1 MAITS
6 TYPIIT
12 PKPGDLIVGTQ
23 TYTDADPVLNNP
35 TRNFTVQSIAAFGSG
50 TDSNSL
56 MLNDVRMRSEWSN
69 SIAGQF
75 VTSTLFTNL
84 RYPLLKVNFENLQ
97 LNAGST
103 YKLII
108 ERFKR
113 PSSRKDVGGI
123 LEYRDAGYKR
133 QKPFDSTAPYN
144 GRVIEIPITAT
155 SGQLFDFKLD
165 LYYPCAGTVVLNDVN
180 FPLVAGT
187 RSTFPISESKQ
198 YVAFRISQTTNG
210 VTKTSPVLQELTM
223 LGTVDNNGVTIE
235 RRITF
240 IPR

>member
-1 MAITS
+1 MADIS
-6 TYPIIT
+6 SYPKAT
-12 PKPGDLIVGTQ
+12 PTASDLLVGTSINSES
-23 TYTDADPVLNNP
+23 LNK
-35 TRNFTVQSIAAFGSG
+35 TRNFSVADVASFGSG

-56 MLNDVRMRSEWSN
+56 MLNNVKMRSEWSN
-69 SIAGQF
+69 KIAGQF

-84 RYPLLKVNFENLQ
+84 KYPLLKVNFENLQ
-97 LNAGST
+97 LNVGST

-113 PSSRKDVGGI
+113 PSSRIPSSTGVI
-123 LEYRDAGYKR
+123 EYRDAGYKR
-133 QKPFDSTAPYN
+133 QKPLDSVAPYN

-165 LYYPCAGTVVLNDVN
+165 LYYPCAGTVVLNDGA
-180 FPLVAGT
+180 FPAVAGAKNT
-187 RSTFPISESKQ
+187 TNFVKSKQ

-223 LGTVDNNGVTIE
+223 LGTVDNTNPGTA

>member
-1 MAITS
+1 MADIS
-6 TYPIIT
+6 SYPKAT
-12 PKPGDLIVGTQ
+12 PTASDLLVGTSISS
-23 TYTDADPVLNNP
+23 VSLNK
-35 TRNFTVQSIAAFGSG
+35 TRNFSVADVASFGSG

-97 LNAGST
+97 LNVGST

-113 PSSRKDVGGI
+113 PSSRTISDTGVI
-123 LEYRDAGYKR
+123 EYRDAGYKR
-133 QKPFDSTAPYN
+133 QKPFDSSAPYN
-144 GRVIEIPITAT
+144 DRVIEIPITAT

-165 LYYPCAGTVVLNDVN
+165 LYYPCAETVVLNDVN
-180 FPLVAGT
+180 FPKVAGT
-187 RSTFPISESKQ
+187 RSTFPIYESKQ

-223 LGTVDNNGVTIE
+223 LGTLDLTK

>member
-1 MAITS
+1 MANISSYPKATPTVSDLLVGTS
-6 TYPIIT
+6 TS
-12 PKPGDLIVGTQ
+12 
-23 TYTDADPVLNNP
+23 LNQ
-35 TRNFTVQSIAAFGSG
+35 TRNFSIADVATFGSG

-56 MLNDVRMRSEWSN
+56 MLNNVKMRSEWSN

-97 LNAGST
+97 LNVGST

-113 PSSRKDVGGI
+113 PSSRIPSGTGVI
-123 LEYRDAGYKR
+123 EYRDAGYKR
-133 QKPFDSTAPYN
+133 QKPLDSSPPYN

-165 LYYPCAGTVVLNDVN
+165 LYYPCAGTVAFNDTV
-180 FPLVAGT
+180 FPKVAGT
-187 RSTFPISESKQ
+187 RSTFPIYESKQ

-223 LGTVDNNGVTIE
+223 LGTLDLTK

>member
-1 MAITS
+1 MADISSYPKATPTASDLLLGTS
-6 TYPIIT
+6 ISS
-12 PKPGDLIVGTQ
+12 LS
-23 TYTDADPVLNNP
+23 LNK
-35 TRNFTVQSIAAFGSG
+35 TRNFSVADIAAFGSG

-56 MLNDVRMRSEWSN
+56 MLNNVKIRPEWSN
-69 SIAGQF
+69 KISGQF

-84 RYPLLKVNFENLQ
+84 KYPLLKVNFENLQ
-97 LNAGST
+97 LNVGST

-113 PSSRKDVGGI
+113 PSSRIDTADVRQ
-123 LEYRDAGYKR
+123 YRNAGYKR
-133 QKPFDSTAPYN
+133 QKPFDSVAPYN

-165 LYYPCAGTVVLNDVN
+165 LYYPCAQTVVLNDGN
-180 FPLVAGT
+180 FPAVAGT
-187 RSTFPISESKQ
+187 KNTTNFVKSKQ

-223 LGTVDNNGVTIE
+223 LGTEDSDGTATQ

>member
-1 MAITS
+1 MADIS
-6 TYPIIT
+6 SYPKAT
-12 PKPGDLIVGTQ
+12 PTASDLLVGTSINS
-23 TYTDADPVLNNP
+23 VSLNK
-35 TRNFTVQSIAAFGSG
+35 TRNFSVADVASFGSG

-97 LNAGST
+97 LNVGST

-113 PSSRKDVGGI
+113 PSSRTISDTGVI
-123 LEYRDAGYKR
+123 EYRDAGYKR
-133 QKPFDSTAPYN
+133 QKPFDSSAPYN
-144 GRVIEIPITAT
+144 DRVIEIPITAT

-165 LYYPCAGTVVLNDVN
+165 LYYPCAGTVVVNDFA
-180 FPLVAGT
+180 FPKVAGT
-187 RSTFPISESKQ
+187 RSTFSIVESKQ

-223 LGTVDNNGVTIE
+223 LGTLDDNGVTIE

>member
-1 MAITS
+1 MADIS
-6 TYPIIT
+6 SYPKAT
-12 PKPGDLIVGTQ
+12 PTASDLLVGTSINS
-23 TYTDADPVLNNP
+23 VSLNK
-35 TRNFTVQSIAAFGSG
+35 TRNFSVADVASFGSG

-69 SIAGQF
+69 KIAGQF

-97 LNAGST
+97 LNVGST

-113 PSSRKDVGGI
+113 PSSRIPSSTGVI
-123 LEYRDAGYKR
+123 EYIDAGYKR
-133 QKPFDSTAPYN
+133 QKLLDSVAPYN

-165 LYYPCAGTVVLNDVN
+165 LYYPCAETVVLNDVN
-180 FPLVAGT
+180 FPAVAGT
-187 RSTFPISESKQ
+187 KNTTNFVKSKQ

-223 LGTVDNNGVTIE
+223 LGTVDNTNPGTARI
-235 RRITF
+235 ITF

>member
-165 LYYPCAGTVVLNDVN
+165 LYYPCAGTVVLNDGN

-187 RSTFPISESKQ
+187 RATFPISESKQ

-223 LGTVDNNGVTIE
+223 LGTVDDNGITIKK
-235 RRITF
+235 RITF

>member
-165 LYYPCAGTVVLNDVN
+165 LYYPCAGTVVLNDGN

>member
-1 MAITS
+1 MANISSYPKATPTVSDLLVGTS
-6 TYPIIT
+6 TS
-12 PKPGDLIVGTQ
+12 
-23 TYTDADPVLNNP
+23 LNQ
-35 TRNFTVQSIAAFGSG
+35 TRNFSIADVATFGSG

-56 MLNDVRMRSEWSN
+56 MLNNVKMRSEWSN

-97 LNAGST
+97 LNVGST

-113 PSSRKDVGGI
+113 PSSRIPSGTGVI
-123 LEYRDAGYKR
+123 EYRDAGYKR
-133 QKPFDSTAPYN
+133 QKPLDSSPPYN

-165 LYYPCAGTVVLNDVN
+165 LYYPCAKTVVLNDN
-180 FPLVAGT
+180 DFPMVAGS
-187 RSTFPISESKQ
+187 RSVVTISKSKQ

-223 LGTVDNNGVTIE
+223 LGTLDGVK

>member
-1 MAITS
+1 MANISSYPKATPTVSDLLVGTS
-6 TYPIIT
+6 TS
-12 PKPGDLIVGTQ
+12 
-23 TYTDADPVLNNP
+23 LNQ
-35 TRNFTVQSIAAFGSG
+35 TRNFSIADVATFGSG

-97 LNAGST
+97 LNVGST

-113 PSSRKDVGGI
+113 PSSRIPSGTGVI
-123 LEYRDAGYKR
+123 EYRDAGYKR
-133 QKPFDSTAPYN
+133 QKPFDSSPPYN

-180 FPLVAGT
+180 FPKVAGT
-187 RSTFPISESKQ
+187 RSTFPIYESKQ

-223 LGTVDNNGVTIE
+223 LGTLDLTK

>member
-1 MAITS
+1 MADIS
-6 TYPIIT
+6 SYPKAT
-12 PKPGDLIVGTQ
+12 PTASDLLVGTSINS
-23 TYTDADPVLNNP
+23 VSLNK
-35 TRNFTVQSIAAFGSG
+35 TRNFSVADVAAFGSG

-84 RYPLLKVNFENLQ
+84 IYPLLKVNFENLQ
-97 LNAGST
+97 LNVGST

-113 PSSRKDVGGI
+113 PSSRKVVGGI

-133 QKPFDSTAPYN
+133 QKPFDSGAPYN

-165 LYYPCAGTVVLNDVN
+165 LYYPCAGTVVFNDTV
-180 FPLVAGT
+180 FPKVAGT
-187 RSTFPISESKQ
+187 RSSFPISESKQ

-223 LGTVDNNGVTIE
+223 LGTLDDNGVTIE

>member
-1 MAITS
+1 MADISSYPKATPTASDLLLGTS
-6 TYPIIT
+6 ISS
-12 PKPGDLIVGTQ
+12 LS
-23 TYTDADPVLNNP
+23 LNK
-35 TRNFTVQSIAAFGSG
+35 TRNFSVADIAAFGSG

-56 MLNDVRMRSEWSN
+56 MLNNVKIRSEWSN

-113 PSSRKDVGGI
+113 PSSRTDDAGDI
-123 LEYRDAGYKR
+123 EHRNAGYKR
-133 QKPFDSTAPYN
+133 QKQFDSSEPYS

-165 LYYPCAGTVVLNDVN
+165 LYYSCTQSVVLNDVQ
-180 FPLVAGT
+180 FPKIAG
-187 RSTFPISESKQ
+187 SKHVSPSGSIVKSKQ

-223 LGTVDNNGVTIE
+223 LGTVDNNGITIE